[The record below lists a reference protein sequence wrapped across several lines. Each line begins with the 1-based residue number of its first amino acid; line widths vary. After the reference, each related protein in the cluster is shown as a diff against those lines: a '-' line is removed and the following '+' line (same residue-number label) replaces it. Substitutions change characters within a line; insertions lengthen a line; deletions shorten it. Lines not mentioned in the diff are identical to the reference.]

1 MTLLIQ
7 RLAEVIDG
15 ELIAQGK
22 GLDGID
28 AERLAEG
35 ALEYLW
41 GALID
46 AGWIQSSQWLAD
58 GMAKPRPDKPQL
70 GMDYDI

>member
-28 AERLAEG
+28 GERLAE
-35 ALEYLW
+35 ATLDYLW

-46 AGWIQSSQWLAD
+46 AGWIQSSQWIAD
-58 GMAKPRPDKPQL
+58 GMAKPRPDNPQL
-70 GMDYDI
+70 GINYDI